1 MKTKTRKFIIP
12 VLAGGLAIAGMT
24 MPAAH
29 AKGTKK
35 AVTTQKA
42 KITAAQA
49 EAVTLRKFPGK
60 IVAKTTLENE
70 EGKWQYGVMVRS
82 GHTLYAHPGS
92 QLVIFSPHVHHVHIH
107 DRPLPP
113 PVWLLF
119 TPPHQPI
126 SGRNHSSDS
135 VLCM

>member
-29 AKGTKK
+29 AKETKK
-35 AVTTQKA
+35 TGTTQKA

-70 EGKWQYGVMVRS
+70 EGKWQFGVMVRS
-82 GHTLYAHPGS
+82 GHTLREVMVGA
-92 QLVIFSPHVHHVHIH
+92 FSGKIEDVEVTTAAKEGIEKKAEAAAAKAKHK
-107 DRPLPP
+107 
-113 PVWLLF
+113 
-119 TPPHQPI
+119 
-126 SGRNHSSDS
+126 
-135 VLCM
+135 

>member
-29 AKGTKK
+29 AKATKK
-35 AVTTQKA
+35 AVATQKA

-82 GHTLYAHPGS
+82 GHTLREVMIG
-92 QLVIFSPHVHHVHIH
+92 VFSGKIEDVEVTTAAKEGIEKKAEAAAAKAKHK
-107 DRPLPP
+107 
-113 PVWLLF
+113 
-119 TPPHQPI
+119 
-126 SGRNHSSDS
+126 
-135 VLCM
+135 

>member
-29 AKGTKK
+29 AKETKK

-70 EGKWQYGVMVRS
+70 EGKWQYGVMAQS
-82 GHTLYAHPGS
+82 GHTLREVMVGA
-92 QLVIFSPHVHHVHIH
+92 FSGKIEDVEVTTAAKEGIEKKAEAAAAKAKHK
-107 DRPLPP
+107 
-113 PVWLLF
+113 
-119 TPPHQPI
+119 
-126 SGRNHSSDS
+126 
-135 VLCM
+135 